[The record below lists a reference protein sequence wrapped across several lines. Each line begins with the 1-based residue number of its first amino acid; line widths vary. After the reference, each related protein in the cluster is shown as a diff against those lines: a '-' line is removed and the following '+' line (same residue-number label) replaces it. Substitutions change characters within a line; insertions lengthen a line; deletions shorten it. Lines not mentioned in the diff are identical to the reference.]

1 MRRNSFFFCNC
12 IVNYRHS
19 STQLLFFLLTL
30 SLVFFGCKKSSNS
43 TPALATSQWTFDGKT
58 YKVTDASYESSTN
71 ELFAND
77 DPGAVGGGNFVRVFF
92 WSAAKP
98 TGSVSFTVVDYATST
113 PDPSTC
119 SIQVGNV
126 YGTNPTQYLSTG
138 KAGDKVTLT
147 VSSTGKLSTSFSGI
161 TVTDGTTVKT
171 VSGSLIEQ

>member
-1 MRRNSFFFCNC
+1 MKQN
-12 IVNYRHS
+12 
-19 STQLLFFLLTL
+19 LLFFLLTA
-30 SLVFFGCKKSSNS
+30 SLISLNCKKNSNS
-43 TPALATSQWTFDGKT
+43 TPAVAKSQWTFNGIT
-58 YKVTDASYESSTN
+58 YKVTNASYESTTN

-92 WSAAKP
+92 WSAAEP
-98 TGSVSFTVVDYATST
+98 TGSVTLTVVDYTTSI

-147 VSSTGKLSTSFSGI
+147 VSSTGKLTTSFSGI
-161 TVTDGTTVKT
+161 TVTDGTTIKT
-171 VSGSLIEQ
+171 VSGTLVEE